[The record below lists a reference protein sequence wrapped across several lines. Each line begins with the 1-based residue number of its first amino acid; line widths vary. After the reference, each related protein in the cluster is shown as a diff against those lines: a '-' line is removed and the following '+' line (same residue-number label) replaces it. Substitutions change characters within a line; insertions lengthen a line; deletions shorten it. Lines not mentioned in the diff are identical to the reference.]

1 MRWWGKT
8 NRQIANV
15 LYLEE
20 GTVRNYVSKTL
31 SKLDVSNRAKA
42 AVYAV
47 KHNIQQV
54 IGEG

>member
-1 MRWWGKT
+1 
-8 NRQIANV
+8 
-15 LYLEE
+15 
-20 GTVRNYVSKTL
+20 VSKIL